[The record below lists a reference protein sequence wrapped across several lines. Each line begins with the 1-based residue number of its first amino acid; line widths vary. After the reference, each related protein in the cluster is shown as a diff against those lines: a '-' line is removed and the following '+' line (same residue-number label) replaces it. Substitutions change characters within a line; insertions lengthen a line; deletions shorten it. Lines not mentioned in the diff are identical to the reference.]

1 MGTKK
6 YKVIGMRLQDARLKK
21 GWTLDEVQLKLQISK
36 RYLMALE
43 AGEDDDLPGD
53 YYTQSLIKQ
62 YANLLGV
69 EVGNRHLETEPES
82 IKEWRRTHGE
92 VTSRAQKEFQQKSSV
107 LSGLIHQHPWLMG
120 IILVGVIWLLVWGA
134 FSDMAN
140 RYPSQLV
147 AQKNPTVIDK
157 TKKSHHDKTKTSKT
171 KSSKASSKKQAKST
185 SAQPKI
191 EKVNDSADNLRV
203 TLPDDQKHVTLK
215 LKTGENQ
222 SWNSLVTTTPQ
233 ATTVAQGVMEAQQT
247 QRFKLKKGYTY
258 VLKIGN
264 TIGLKGTIGD
274 RKMPKPATEA
284 TVRNVTITVN

>member
-69 EVGNRHLETEPES
+69 EVGNRHLENEPES

-92 VTSRAQKEFQQKSSV
+92 VTSRAQKELQQKPSV

-120 IILVGVIWLLVWGA
+120 IILVGVIWLLVWAA
-134 FSDMAN
+134 FSEMAD

-157 TKKSHHDKTKTSKT
+157 TKKSHHKTNASKT
-171 KSSKASSKKQAKST
+171 KSTHPSAKKQSKQT
-185 SAQPKI
+185 TTKPKI

-203 TLPDDQKHVTLK
+203 TLPDEQKHATLK
-215 LKTGENQ
+215 LKTGDNQ
-222 SWNSLVTTTPQ
+222 SWNSLTATAPQ
-233 ATTVAQGVMEAQQT
+233 AATVAQGVMEAHQT
-247 QRFKLKKGYTY
+247 QHFKLKKGYTY

-264 TIGLKGTIGD
+264 TIGLKGSIGG
-274 RKMPKPATEA
+274 RKMPDPATGV
-284 TVRNVTITVN
+284 TVRSVTIVVN